1 MPRVFIPPTLRTLTG
16 GRDVVAVEGRT
27 IRAAVEHLE
36 ALHPGI
42 QSHLL
47 DGQRLRS
54 GMTIAVNNRFV
65 PDGLRTAVNADD
77 EIHFLPTIGGG

>member
-1 MPRVFIPPTLRTLTG
+1 MPRVYIPPTLRSLTG
-16 GRDVVAVEGRT
+16 GHEIVSVDGTTVRGALV
-27 IRAAVEHLE
+27 HLE
-36 ALHPGI
+36 VLHPGI

-47 DGQRLRS
+47 DGQRLRP

-77 EIHFLPTIGGG
+77 EIHFLPAIGGG